1 MTVIFFIFAALAVLA
16 ALGVVLARNPLHSAL
31 SLIGT
36 MVCLAVIYLL
46 LHADFI
52 AALQIAVYA
61 GAVMMLM
68 IFVVFL
74 VDMGPD
80 ANDKRT
86 NNLKLVGVFVGGL
99 IVVTL
104 AAVISIPTGVKGEMS
119 EAFLMEHGT
128 VQYISEQLFTNY
140 LLPFELASIL
150 LLVGLVGAVALAK
163 KKL

>member
-1 MTVIFFIFAALAVLA
+1 MTVMFFIFAALAVLGG
-16 ALGVVLARNPLHSAL
+16 LGVIIAKNPLHSAL

-36 MVCLAVIYLL
+36 MVSIAVIYIL

-61 GAVMMLM
+61 GAVMMLI
-68 IFVVFL
+68 IFTIFL
-74 VDMGPD
+74 VDMGPGT
-80 ANDKRT
+80 NDKRT
-86 NNLKLVGVFVGGL
+86 NSLGILGLIVGGL
-99 IVVTL
+99 VFIAIALFVRM
-104 AAVISIPTGVKGEMS
+104 PTGGKGEMTQAML
-119 EAFLMEHGT
+119 EKTGT
-128 VQYISEQLFTNY
+128 VQYIAEQLFTNY